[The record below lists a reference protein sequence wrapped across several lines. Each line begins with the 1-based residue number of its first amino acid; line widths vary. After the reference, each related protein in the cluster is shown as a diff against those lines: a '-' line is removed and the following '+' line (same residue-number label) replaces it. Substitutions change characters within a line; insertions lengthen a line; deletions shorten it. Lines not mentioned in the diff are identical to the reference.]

1 MELNYK
7 NIFGIKYN
15 WKNLSLLIFLAI
27 FPNILGLFNTTIFGV
42 RIHFFQYL
50 IFLAA
55 MIYGPFGGAI
65 SGLFGSMYTAVALNN
80 PYIMIGNILLGT
92 FVGLFYK
99 KINIVISVLL
109 AYLIQLPWLWITD
122 IYLAGMP
129 VNIVKGIVLGLL
141 ISNTIMAFIA
151 WGTAKKVKQLVA

>member
-1 MELNYK
+1 MNYK
-7 NIFGIKYN
+7 NIFGIEYN
-15 WKNLSLLIFLAI
+15 WKNLSLLIFLVI
-27 FPNILGLFNTTIFGV
+27 FPNILGLFNTNIFGV
-42 RIHFFQYL
+42 RMHFFQYL

-65 SGLFGSMYTAVALNN
+65 SGLFGSMYTAFALNN
-80 PYIMIGNILLGT
+80 PYIMVGNIILGT

-109 AYLIQLPWLWITD
+109 AYFIQLPWLWVTD

-129 VNIVKGIVLGLL
+129 VNVVKGIVVGLL